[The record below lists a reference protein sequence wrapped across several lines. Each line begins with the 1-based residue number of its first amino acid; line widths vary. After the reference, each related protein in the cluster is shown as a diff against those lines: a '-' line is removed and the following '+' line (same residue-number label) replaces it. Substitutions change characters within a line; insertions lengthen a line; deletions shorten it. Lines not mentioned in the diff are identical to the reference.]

1 MDDLWMI
8 FPCYVFFN
16 KRVHT
21 FLPSLYVSVCL
32 MIAVVNQRHAQ
43 FRWGQNMAFTHHSEL
58 GLWIAIVLFGW
69 NHVKAGMHLWY
80 HLPGYNNLQGSRIH
94 PDTTCVMDVMAS
106 PSPVP
111 RPVWTRACDGLSW
124 PLSLSSRPKVLLGSV
139 SWWWHSMSG
148 WRF

>member
-1 MDDLWMI
+1 MI

-69 NHVKAGMHLWY
+69 NMVKPCESWDALMIPSTRLQHVTTTFRD
-80 HLPGYNNLQGSRIH
+80 PGYIRI
-94 PDTTCVMDVMAS
+94 PRAS
-106 PSPVP
+106 WMSWRRR
-111 RPVWTRACDGLSW
+111 RPCRVLCGPAPATACRGRW
-124 PLSLSSRPKVLLGSV
+124 ACRRGQRCWARSLGTGDRVT
-139 SWWWHSMSG
+139 
-148 WRF
+148 